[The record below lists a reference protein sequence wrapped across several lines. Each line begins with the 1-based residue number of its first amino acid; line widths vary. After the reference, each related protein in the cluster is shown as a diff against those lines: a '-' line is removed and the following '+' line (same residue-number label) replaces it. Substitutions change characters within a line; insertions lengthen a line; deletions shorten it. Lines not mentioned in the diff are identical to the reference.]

1 MLSRWV
7 SGSDDASES
16 SFLRRLYAQLHRDRV
31 AALPNPP
38 WPNPPWADRDDL
50 AHIASPNTSFSVPR
64 HTLLALADDVLGFAH
79 GDLLPETGR
88 LVGLHAGSADLVDE
102 QSAGGEGL
110 VAQHLGREAA
120 RAPYSAVVAHPKS
133 MEKRRVIA
141 GSGPEF
147 AARVA
152 TAKAAMDAN
161 WNRRI
166 AGVREKSKAAAAKNA
181 KAKARVEATR
191 ATFAGRSVLGPRL
204 PAAGTKVKDD
214 YFIQKSGDR
223 GGGYYTFLK
232 VNGQFH
238 ASHHKTL
245 AEARS

>member
-1 MLSRWV
+1 MAGATNRALKAAGIPKATIKTLRV
-7 SGSDDASES
+7 ESGGRLN
-16 SFLRRLYAQLHRDRV
+16 LRSAIQ
-31 AALPNPP
+31 
-38 WPNPPWADRDDL
+38 
-50 AHIASPNTSFSVPR
+50 IASGR
-64 HTLLALADDVLGFAH
+64 G
-79 GDLLPETGR
+79 LPIGKDSQHEEAQR
-88 LVGLHAGSADLVDE
+88 IQSLRSARAANRPAPSPAPGAAP
-102 QSAGGEGL
+102 QR
-110 VAQHLGREAA
+110 LGREAA